1 MDEKQ
6 EDDFQEDIELIGE
19 DNPIEPEI
27 EEIEE
32 NEGKKLKKI
41 KEKLK
46 VCEKDKMEHLENLQR
61 AKAEFLNG
69 KQRLEEEKKRDKERA
84 ENKLVEKLLPMA
96 DSFHM
101 AMHNKEA
108 WEAIDETWRKGVES
122 IHSQLHNILE
132 SYGVSE
138 INPEGQAFNP
148 QHHEAMTNVPVD
160 DPKLDHCVVS
170 VIQNGFIRKIGD
182 KEELLRP
189 ARVTIGEY
197 TKKETEKDT

>member
-1 MDEKQ
+1 MEKNDEN
-6 EDDFQEDIELIGE
+6 DFQEDIELTGE
-19 DNPIEPEI
+19 DNANDPEI

-32 NEGKKLKKI
+32 LEDNKLK
-41 KEKLK
+41 ELRDKLK
-46 VCEKDKMEHLENLQR
+46 ACEHDKMEHLENLQR

-69 KQRLEEEKKRDKERA
+69 KTRLEEEKVRDKERV
-84 ENKLVEKLLPMA
+84 ENKLVANLLPMA

-101 AMHNKEA
+101 AMHDTEA
-108 WEAIDETWRKGVES
+108 WDAIDETWRKGVES

-132 SYGVSE
+132 SYGVTE
-138 INPEGQAFNP
+138 INPQDEEFNP
-148 QHHEAMTNVPVD
+148 HKHEAMTNVPVD
-160 DPKLDHCVVS
+160 DKKMHDKVIS

-197 TKKETEKDT
+197 IENTH